1 LATQVRRQL
10 HAIVWTL
17 TIAVVALEIPY
28 PLVHG
33 HARNVLTIATVLVF
47 ALASLAH
54 ASTYGSARR
63 ALVLLLVVGGGGFA
77 AEAIG
82 VHTGYPFGRYH
93 YTGGLGASV
102 AGVPLIIPLA
112 WVMMA
117 HPAAS
122 VARRIV
128 DGRAAAVIVATMAL
142 ATWDV
147 FLDPQMVAARH
158 WRWSDPSTHLPGV
171 DNVPLSNFGGWLL
184 VALVLLATLLLVTR
198 SEPMHDDRPALALWL
213 WTWLSSTLANLA
225 FFGRPAVAG
234 WGFLAMGVVGLP
246 LLVRLARR

>member
-1 LATQVRRQL
+1 VV
-10 HAIVWTL
+10 VWTL

-33 HARNVLTIATVLVF
+33 HPRNVLTIATVLVF

-54 ASTYGSARR
+54 SATYGGARR
-63 ALVLLLVVGGGGFA
+63 VVALLVVVGGGGFA

-102 AGVPLIIPLA
+102 AGVPLVIPLA

-117 HPAAS
+117 HPAAI
-122 VARRIV
+122 VARRLV
-128 DGRAAAVIVATMAL
+128 GGPAAVIAATVAF

-158 WRWSDPSTHLPGV
+158 WTWSDPSPHLPGIA
-171 DNVPLSNFGGWLL
+171 NVPLSNFGGWLL
-184 VALVLLATLLLVTR
+184 VALVLLSILRLAARL
-198 SEPMHDDRPALALWL
+198 EPGHDDRPAVTLWM
-213 WTWLSSTLANLA
+213 WTWLSSTLANVA
-225 FFGRPAVAG
+225 FFDRPAVAG
-234 WGFLAMGVVGLP
+234 WGFLAMGVVGVP
-246 LLVRLARR
+246 LLVRSARR

>member
-1 LATQVRRQL
+1 MASPVSPRLRS
-10 HAIVWTL
+10 IVWAL

-28 PLVHG
+28 PLMHG

-54 ASTYGSARR
+54 AATYGSAWR
-63 ALVLLLVVGGGGFA
+63 AVVLLLVVGGGGFA

-93 YTGGLGASV
+93 YTGGLGATV
-102 AGVPLIIPLA
+102 AGVPLVIPLA

-122 VARRIV
+122 AARRIV
-128 DGRAAAVIVATMAL
+128 HGRAAAVVVATVAF
-142 ATWDV
+142 AAWDV

-158 WRWSDPSTHLPGV
+158 WTWSDPSTHLPGV

-184 VALVLLATLLLVTR
+184 VALVLLAMLQLATR
-198 SEPMHDDRPALALWL
+198 SEPMHDDRPALALWV

-234 WGFLAMGVVGLP
+234 WGFLAMGVVGMP